1 MPTVIVDKEAC
12 DGTGVCI
19 DICPMNVYDMVEGQA
34 EPTRAEDCIICM
46 ACVNACPNQAITV
59 EE

>member
-12 DGTGVCI
+12 DGDGVCI
-19 DICPMNVYDMVEGQA
+19 DICPMNVYDMVDEKA
-34 EPTRAEDCIICM
+34 EPTREEDCIMCM

-59 EE
+59 ED